1 MATGWDG
8 SDRNEKRRRQ
18 KKRVA
23 PAAPPAGATPSTP
36 TAPLPP
42 KKRLLSQAK
51 AAPPPPA
58 AAADTASLTPSS
70 KKLLQDQLELEKR
83 ERSHREQLAR
93 DVRSRAAARDV
104 ASRDAAHLEATT
116 IPKSKSAVLSLE
128 RKIAVANAK
137 VAKYDQH
144 KETMAALLTAYSANM
159 SADVASYA
167 NSMKCAV
174 AQAQHGVRLKEHQS
188 KAALDLHSARVKVTT
203 MEDAFKKASA
213 KLKLRETELTAAQ
226 NEASAFAALW
236 KHPIRSLA
244 NSGAV
249 SPTAGGGR
257 GGQQP
262 MMPALLG
269 SAAGP
274 S

>member
-1 MATGWDG
+1 M
-8 SDRNEKRRRQ
+8 
-18 KKRVA
+18 
-23 PAAPPAGATPSTP
+23 
-36 TAPLPP
+36 
-42 KKRLLSQAK
+42 
-51 AAPPPPA
+51 
-58 AAADTASLTPSS
+58 PSS
-70 KKLLQDQLELEKR
+70 KKLLQDALELEKR

-104 ASRDAAHLEATT
+104 ASRDAAQLEATIILN

-128 RKIAVANAK
+128 RKTAVANAE

-144 KETMAALLTAYSANM
+144 KEIMAAYSANM
-159 SADVASYA
+159 SADVASCA
-167 NSMKCAV
+167 NSMKCAF
-174 AQAQHGVRLKEHQS
+174 AQLGVRLKEHQS
-188 KAALDLHSARVKVTT
+188 KAALDLHVARVNVTT

-249 SPTAGGGR
+249 SPTAGGGGR
-257 GGQQP
+257 GAAADDAS
-262 MMPALLG
+262 ALRKC
-269 SAAGP
+269 SRT
-274 S
+274 

>member
-18 KKRVA
+18 NQKKCVA

-36 TAPLPP
+36 TALLPP
-42 KKRLLSQAK
+42 KKRLLLTLKAK

-58 AAADTASLTPSS
+58 AAADTASLSPSS
-70 KKLLQDQLELEKR
+70 KKLLQDQLELEKQ

-93 DVRSRAAARDV
+93 AVRSRAAARDV
-104 ASRDAAHLEATT
+104 ASRDAAHLKATI
-116 IPKSKSAVLSLE
+116 IPESKSAVLSLE
-128 RKIAVANAK
+128 RKIAVANAE

-144 KETMAALLTAYSANM
+144 KEIMAAYSANM
-159 SADVASYA
+159 SADVASCA

-174 AQAQHGVRLKEHQS
+174 AQLGVRLKEHQS
-188 KAALDLHSARVKVTT
+188 KAAEDLHVARVTVTT
-203 MEDAFKKASA
+203 TEDAFKKASA

-226 NEASAFAALW
+226 NEAFAFAALW

-249 SPTAGGGR
+249 SPTAGGGA
-257 GGQQP
+257 GG
-262 MMPALLG
+262 
-269 SAAGP
+269 S
-274 S
+274 SR

>member
-8 SDRNEKRRRQ
+8 SDRNEKRRRQNQ

-42 KKRLLSQAK
+42 KKRLLLQAK
-51 AAPPPPA
+51 ATPPPPA
-58 AAADTASLTPSS
+58 AAADTASLSLSS

-83 ERSHREQLAR
+83 ERSHREQLECA
-93 DVRSRAAARDV
+93 VRSRTAARDV
-104 ASRDAAHLEATT
+104 ASRDAAHLEATI

-128 RKIAVANAK
+128 REIAVANAD
-137 VAKYDQH
+137 VAKYNPH
-144 KETMAALLTAYSANM
+144 KETMAALLTAY
-159 SADVASYA
+159 
-167 NSMKCAV
+167 C
-174 AQAQHGVRLKEHQS
+174 
-188 KAALDLHSARVKVTT
+188 KAARDLHVARVNVTT

-249 SPTAGGGR
+249 SPTAGGGA
-257 GGQQP
+257 GG
-262 MMPALLG
+262 
-269 SAAGP
+269 S
-274 S
+274 SR

>member
-18 KKRVA
+18 KKRAA

-42 KKRLLSQAK
+42 KKRLLLTLQAK
-51 AAPPPPA
+51 ATPPPPA
-58 AAADTASLTPSS
+58 AAADTASLLPSS

-93 DVRSRAAARDV
+93 AVQSRAAARDV

-174 AQAQHGVRLKEHQS
+174 AQAQHGVRLKEDQS
-188 KAALDLHSARVKVTT
+188 KAAEDLHFARVNVTT
-203 MEDAFKKASA
+203 AEDAFKKASA
-213 KLKLRETELTAAQ
+213 KLKLCETELTAAQ

-249 SPTAGGGR
+249 SPTAGGGA
-257 GGQQP
+257 GG
-262 MMPALLG
+262 
-269 SAAGP
+269 S
-274 S
+274 SR